1 MTVGFMSLA
10 VLSCSKGDNQI
21 EYQKPVEFRGYT
33 AQSVTKADGSFVTR
47 NELPAGQSFGVYAYN
62 TGWSQTFNPSADSVS
77 SYGKFMTDVQVT
89 YNGGGS
95 SSPENYPYVYRYWP
109 NSKESNRLAFFAYY
123 PYNGKDITRTGFADF
138 TFTVQDNPADQID
151 FMLSDVV
158 DNQMYGAAGS
168 AHTSVDVVDLKFYH
182 MLTQVRF
189 KGITDAPTG
198 ATVKIKELK
207 VLNLLNKGTL
217 APNVAAT
224 SSVWT
229 PDETSI
235 ADYNITLKDMALPSN
250 HDDSSVKAATI
261 AEDNQTLLL
270 LPQTLTGN
278 TKLSIKYEIKTTK
291 PNRTITE
298 TAEFVL
304 NTAKDASNN
313 PITKWERNNQ
323 IVYTLN
329 IGLHPIEIS
338 ASAEDWTDGGD
349 DTIIIE

>member
-1 MTVGFMSLA
+1 MTLGFLGLA
-10 VLSCSKGDNQI
+10 LFSCSKGNELE

-33 AQSVTKADGSFVTR
+33 AHSVTKADGSFVTG

-77 SYGKFMTDVQVT
+77 SYGKFMADVQVT
-89 YNGGGS
+89 YNGEGA

-123 PYNGKDITRTGFADF
+123 PYNGTDIIKTGFADF
-138 TFTVQDNPADQID
+138 TFTVQDSPASQID

-189 KGITDAPTG
+189 KGKTDAPAG
-198 ATVKIKELK
+198 AIVIITDVQLVDVI
-207 VLNLLNKGTL
+207 NKGTL
-217 APNVAAT
+217 APNVAAA

-229 PDETSI
+229 PDETST
-235 ADYNITLKDMALPSN
+235 ATYKVTLKDIALPSTADN
-250 HDDSSVKAATI
+250 PEAKAVAI

-270 LPQTLTGN
+270 LPQTISGAS
-278 TKLSIKYEIKTTK
+278 KLSITYSIKTTT
-291 PNRTITE
+291 PARTITQTE
-298 TAEFVL
+298 EIALKSLLE
-304 NTAKDASNN
+304 
-313 PITKWERNNQ
+313 KWDRNNQ
-323 IVYTLN
+323 IVYTIN

-338 ASAEDWTDGGD
+338 AKAEDWADGPGQSID
-349 DTIIIE
+349 VE